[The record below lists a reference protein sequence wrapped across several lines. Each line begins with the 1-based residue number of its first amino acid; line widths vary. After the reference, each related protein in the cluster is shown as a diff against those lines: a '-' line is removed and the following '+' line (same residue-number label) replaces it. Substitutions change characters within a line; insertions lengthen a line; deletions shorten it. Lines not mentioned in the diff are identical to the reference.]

1 VAGMV
6 IELEMNSVGTSTIV
20 STYDVVYENVW
31 RVLSKVTTT
40 VVTVAVV

>member
-1 VAGMV
+1 MV

-20 STYDVVYENVW
+20 STYDVVYETNVW
-31 RVLSKVTTT
+31 SVLSKVTTT